1 MRQTLQNHRLKIEIQ
16 EKGAELAS
24 IVNLENGQEYM
35 WQADPE
41 VWGSHAPVLFPII
54 GVLKDGETFIDG
66 KRYTIPKHGLVRHN
80 DQLELYHSSDD
91 RVTFRLNC
99 TREMYDEQYPYQFE
113 FHITYRLRNEHVIVY
128 HEIVNEGTEPMYF
141 CLGGHPAFRVP
152 HFDNDR
158 YEDYF
163 LRFEH
168 EENSVSY
175 TVTEEGTI
183 GKETREVPWQ
193 AGTIL
198 PLTHDLFANDALVF
212 KDLNSHSVILESH
225 KNGPVLKVDYAG
237 WTHLGVWAKP
247 NGDFVCI
254 EPWMGL
260 SDPVDSDKQFKHKEG
275 IVELGPGETY
285 EMSFD
290 IKILGQAI

>member
-1 MRQTLQNHRLKIEIQ
+1 MRQTLKNHRLKIEIEQ
-16 EKGAELAS
+16 TGAELAS
-24 IVNLENGQEYM
+24 IINLENGLEYM

-54 GVLKDGETFIDG
+54 GVLKDGETYIDG
-66 KRYTIPKHGLVRHN
+66 KRYTIPKHGLVRRN
-80 DQLELYHSSDD
+80 DKLELYKHSED
-91 RVTFRLNC
+91 RITYRLNC
-99 TREMYDEQYPYQFE
+99 TREMYQEHFPYE
-113 FHITYRLRNEHVIVY
+113 FDFKVTYRLRNEHVIVY
-128 HEIVNEGTEPMYF
+128 HEILNEGDKPMYF

-152 HFDNDR
+152 HFKDDR

-163 LRFEH
+163 LRFENP
-168 EENSVSY
+168 ENSKSY
-175 TVTEEGTI
+175 TVTDEGTI
-183 GKETREVPWQ
+183 SDETREVPWQ
-193 AGTIL
+193 AGNIL
-198 PLTHDLFANDALVF
+198 PLTHELFAHDALVF

-237 WTHLGVWAKP
+237 WTHLGVWAKTS
-247 NGDFVCI
+247 GDFVCI

-260 SDPVDSDKQFKHKEG
+260 SDPVDSDKQFKNKEG
-275 IVELGPGETY
+275 VIRLAAGERY